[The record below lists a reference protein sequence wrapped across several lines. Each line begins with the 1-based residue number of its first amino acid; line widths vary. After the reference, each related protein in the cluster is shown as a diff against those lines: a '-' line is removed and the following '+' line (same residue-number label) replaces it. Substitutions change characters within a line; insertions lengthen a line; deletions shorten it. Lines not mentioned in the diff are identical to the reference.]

1 MKTPRQPTDACPA
14 ASAPNHGFRT
24 GSRPGPAPR
33 GAAFTLIEVMVALTI
48 LGFLLIA
55 VYSSWSAVVRASKI
69 GLEAASRVQHTR
81 IAIRTLVDSLLTV
94 QMFGGN
100 ANLYAFV
107 ADTKGDY
114 ASVSFVSRLPAS
126 FPDAGLFG
134 DKIVRRVTF
143 LVEPGPQGNQLV
155 MYQMPLL
162 AKENAEQKPFPIVL
176 ATDISLFTVE
186 FWEGRGTKWLREWDN
201 TNALPKMVRVSVGLG
216 RGRQF
221 SSHPEEVY
229 TRIVSMASMVIP
241 REFQMGAPMPRTG
254 PGAGGQPVGVQP
266 ANPGAPGLSPGTG
279 SIKIGGQQ

>member
-1 MKTPRQPTDACPA
+1 MKTPRHPRGGCPVL
-14 ASAPNHGFRT
+14 SVPDHGLRT
-24 GSRPGPAPR
+24 GCAPGPAPR
-33 GAAFTLIEVMVALTI
+33 PAAFTLIEVMVALTI
-48 LGFLLIA
+48 LGFLLTA

-69 GLEAASRVQHTR
+69 GLDAASRVQHTR
-81 IAIRTLVDSLLTV
+81 IAIRTIVDSLLTV

-143 LVEPGPQGNQLV
+143 SVEPGPQGNQLV

-186 FWEGRGTKWLREWDN
+186 FWEGRGSKWLSDWDN
-201 TNALPKMVRVSVGLG
+201 TNALPKMVRVSLGLG
-216 RGRQF
+216 RARQF

-229 TRIVSMASMVIP
+229 TRIISMASMVIP
-241 REFQMGAPMPRTG
+241 REFQMGTPVPRTG
-254 PGAGGQPVGVQP
+254 PGGVIPPAGVQP
-266 ANPGAPGLSPGTG
+266 ANPGGTPLSPGSG
-279 SIKIGGQQ
+279 SIKIGG

>member
-1 MKTPRQPTDACPA
+1 MSTPRQATDGCPA
-14 ASAPNHGFRT
+14 AT
-24 GSRPGPAPR
+24 GPDHRLRPGF
-33 GAAFTLIEVMVALTI
+33 AAFTLIEVMVALTI
-48 LGFLLIA
+48 LGFLLTA

-143 LVEPGPQGNQLV
+143 SVEPGPQGNQLV

-216 RGRQF
+216 RGRR
-221 SSHPEEVY
+221 SSQPEEVY

-254 PGAGGQPVGVQP
+254 PGGVVPPGGVQP
-266 ANPGAPGLSPGTG
+266 ANPGTPAVSPGTG
-279 SIKIGGQQ
+279 SIKLGGQL